1 MTDSELISKLKSIP
15 LPDRPAEHWEQFPSR
30 VRMQLRRR
38 EPQRSTRRSW
48 RPALIWCVDIA
59 SVTALLVVCIHF
71 QLVQTV
77 SKTVNYQG
85 FKFHQEIARLDIS
98 LHKLILNTSGMSNL
112 LAEVERA
119 MSTVNIENN
128 KSAAT
133 MAAAPEVLEDLVRL
147 AERAGASD
155 IHFQMRGKSAEV
167 GFRLD
172 GIITPIRELPA
183 EVADRVFGR
192 IKFLARL
199 KTYQDSLPQ
208 DGRISHDELKCKNDI
223 RVATYPTVTGEKIVL
238 RLFNFETAKALNE
251 LALDDGPQNALE
263 LFLRQ
268 SSGLLLL
275 TGPAGSGKT
284 TTIYACLRHL
294 AEAGGRHII
303 TVEDPV
309 EQVIPGTMQTEIN
322 EAIGLDFAKAARH
335 LLRQD
340 PQALIIGEI
349 RDEATAQL
357 AVRAGLTGH
366 LVISTLHAG
375 SCRGVFERLLVM
387 CADHSAVASATELV
401 LNQRLIRKVCPACE
415 GVGCETCLRTG
426 YAGRV
431 PLVEWLKVNE
441 PMRDQIRRRELAS
454 IKPAQTLEAS
464 ARSLVNQ
471 GTTNEA
477 EFRRIFGL

>member
-1 MTDSELISKLKSIP
+1 M
-15 LPDRPAEHWEQFPSR
+15 
-30 VRMQLRRR
+30 
-38 EPQRSTRRSW
+38 
-48 RPALIWCVDIA
+48 PALKIQNDSPGA
-59 SVTALLVVCIHF
+59 
-71 QLVQTV
+71 
-77 SKTVNYQG
+77 
-85 FKFHQEIARLDIS
+85 
-98 LHKLILNTSGMSNL
+98 
-112 LAEVERA
+112 
-119 MSTVNIENN
+119 
-128 KSAAT
+128 SAAC
-133 MAAAPEVLEDLVRL
+133 APEVLEDLVRR

-172 GIITPIRELPA
+172 GIITPVRELPA
-183 EVADRVFGR
+183 EIADRVFGR

-199 KTYQDSLPQ
+199 KTYQESLPQ
-208 DGRISHDELKCKNDI
+208 DGRIPHEEFRCRNDI

-238 RLFNFETAKALNE
+238 RLFNFETAKALDE
-251 LALDDGPQNALE
+251 LALGAGPQDALE
-263 LFLRQ
+263 SFLRR

-284 TTIYACLRHL
+284 TTIYSCLRHL
-294 AEAGGRHII
+294 TEAGGRHII

-322 EAIGLDFAKAARH
+322 EAIGLDFARAARH

-387 CADHSAVASATELV
+387 CADHSAVASASELV
-401 LNQRLIRKVCPACE
+401 LNQRLIRKVCAACE
-415 GVGCETCLRTG
+415 GAGCETCLRTG
-426 YAGRV
+426 YVGRV
-431 PLVEWLKVNE
+431 PLVEWLKVDE
-441 PMRDQIRRRELAS
+441 PMRDNIRRRELTP

-464 ARSLVNQ
+464 ARLLVNQ
-471 GTTNEA
+471 GVTNEA
-477 EFRRIFGL
+477 EFRRILGL